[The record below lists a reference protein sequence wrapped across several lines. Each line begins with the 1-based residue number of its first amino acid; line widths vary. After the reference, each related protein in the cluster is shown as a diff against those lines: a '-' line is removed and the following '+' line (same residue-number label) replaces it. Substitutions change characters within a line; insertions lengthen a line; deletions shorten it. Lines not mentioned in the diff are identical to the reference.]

1 MIRSFLKILT
11 FLCVAQS
18 VSPIHAAN
26 LYLGIDALE
35 ARGFDLLEEK
45 RVGLLTHPAGVNSK
59 GIWTRDILAN
69 AGNVNLVKLF
79 GPEHGL
85 YGTEKA
91 NDPIKD
97 KRDPATGLPVYSLY
111 GQYRTPTPAMLQ
123 GLDAMVIDLQDIGTR
138 SYTYISS
145 MRLTMQ
151 ACFEN
156 GVEVIILDR
165 PNPLGG
171 LKVDGP
177 ILDPELRSYVGAF
190 PIPYLHGLTIGELA
204 MMAKDQVGWLEIP
217 RENRIKGKLTIVPM
231 RGWKRSMTWGETGLR
246 WIPTSPLISSPA
258 AVLGYAMTG
267 LGTELNG
274 FQHGYGTPHP
284 FRLLRHKGIYADDL
298 IRHLATI
305 PHMGLR
311 FEKRTVSNQ
320 QGKPYEGVYTH
331 LDDWNAIMPVEFSFH
346 MMILA
351 CRIEGG
357 NPYADAS
364 ENAIGLFKKHMG
376 DPAWWKEISTHG
388 SDARLDR
395 FLRHWRKENQAFVQK
410 SRKYWLYPP

>member
-1 MIRSFLKILT
+1 MTRPFLKSLSLHIVLLALPQLV
-11 FLCVAQS
+11 F
-18 VSPIHAAN
+18 AN

-35 ARGFDLLEEK
+35 ARGFDVLEGK
-45 RVGLLTHPAGVNSK
+45 RIGLLTHPAGVNSS
-59 GIWTRDILAN
+59 GIWTRDVLAK
-69 AGNVNLVKLF
+69 APNVNLVKLF

-91 NDPIKD
+91 NDPIAD
-97 KRDPATGLPVYSLY
+97 KTDPATGLPVYSLY
-111 GQYRTPTPAMLQ
+111 GKYRTPTPAMLA
-123 GLDAMVIDLQDIGTR
+123 GLDAMVIDLQDVGTR

-190 PIPYLHGLTIGELA
+190 PIPYLHGLTMGELA

-217 RENRIKGKLTIVPM
+217 REDRIKGKLTIVPM
-231 RGWKRSMTWGETGLR
+231 RGWKRSMTWGETGLK
-246 WIPTSPLISSPA
+246 WVPTSPLISNPA
-258 AVLGYAMTG
+258 AVLGYALTG

-298 IRHLATI
+298 MRHLATI
-305 PHMGLR
+305 PHPGLR

-331 LDDWNAIMPVEFSFH
+331 LENWDTIMPVEFSFR

-357 NPYADAS
+357 NPYASAS
-364 ENAIGLFKKHMG
+364 GNEADLYKKHMG
-376 DPAWWKEISTHG
+376 DLAWWDEIKTRG
-388 SDARLDR
+388 ADARIDQ
-395 FLRHWRKENQAFVQK
+395 FLKRWRKDNQAFVQK
-410 SRKYWLYPP
+410 SRKYWLYQP